1 MPVRYRAVFFDAGET
16 ILHPAPSFP
25 ELFSKVL
32 AGFGHAIDEATIRD
46 GLYAIPQRF
55 VEAAERKELWTT
67 SPEKSYAFWTS
78 VYRHFLVR
86 VGLPTEDGLQDAL
99 YQAFT
104 EIRNYELFDDVRPV
118 LGRLREAGLQLGL
131 VSNFESWL
139 IELLDHLEVRE
150 AFEVC
155 VVSGVEGVEKPETAI
170 FELALQRAGVPPQEA
185 VYVGDVPAFDVD
197 PPEALGMFAVLVDR
211 RGRYPSFEG
220 PRVTDL
226 GDLPALLGIR
236 G

>member
-1 MPVRYRAVFFDAGET
+1 VRYRAVFFDAGET

-25 ELFSKVL
+25 ELFGRVL
-32 AGFGHAIDEATIRD
+32 HGLGHSIDEDTIRD
-46 GLYAIPQRF
+46 GLYTIPQRF

-67 SPEKSYAFWTS
+67 SPERSYAFWSS

-99 YQAFT
+99 YRAFT
-104 EIRNYELFDDVRPV
+104 DVRNYELFDDVRPLFDV
-118 LGRLREAGLQLGL
+118 LGRAGLRLGL
-131 VSNFESWL
+131 ISNFESWL
-139 IELLDHLEVRE
+139 QELLDHLGIRDV
-150 AFEVC
+150 FDVS
-155 VVSGVEGVEKPETAI
+155 VVSGIEGIEKPDPAI
-170 FELALQRAGVPPQEA
+170 FELALGRAGVAPAEA

-197 PPEALGMFAVLVDR
+197 PPLELGMFAVLIDR
-211 RGRYPSFEG
+211 RERHPSFEG

-226 GDLPALLGIR
+226 REVPALLGIP